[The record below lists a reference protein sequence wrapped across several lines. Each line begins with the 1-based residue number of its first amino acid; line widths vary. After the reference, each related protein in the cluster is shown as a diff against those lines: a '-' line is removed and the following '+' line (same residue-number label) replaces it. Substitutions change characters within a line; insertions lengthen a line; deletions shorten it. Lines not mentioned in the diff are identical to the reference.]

1 MSKDD
6 FPPSITSEMILE
18 NVFEFIEDWKGRLFD
33 MMSYNTKTMGQVV
46 ISNWQ
51 QTDKIYEIIQNPERE
66 PAIKIKQ
73 EPPDKVSIIQVN
85 FC

>member
-1 MSKDD
+1 MIPHVFMSKDD

-46 ISNWQ
+46 SNW
-51 QTDKIYEIIQNPERE
+51 
-66 PAIKIKQ
+66 
-73 EPPDKVSIIQVN
+73 
-85 FC
+85 